1 MSDWV
6 SGGIVS
12 ASDNA
17 GAITVSY
24 WVSMSDWVAKTTPAA
39 ALAAILALQSSES
52 CRYSITLVRAA
63 SAASLASPAALTA
76 LFQGLLPRAL
86 GQPSVPQ
93 PR

>member
-24 WVSMSDWVAKTTPAA
+24 WASMSAWVAKTTPAA
-39 ALAAILALQSSES
+39 ALAAIEA
-52 CRYSITLVRAA
+52 TPVA
-63 SAASLASPAALTA
+63 
-76 LFQGLLPRAL
+76 
-86 GQPSVPQ
+86 
-93 PR
+93 

>member
-12 ASDNA
+12 APDSA
-17 GAITVSY
+17 GAITLSY

-76 LFQGLLPRAL
+76 LLMAVVASSMSLSSTPI
-86 GQPSVPQ
+86 
-93 PR
+93 

>member
-17 GAITVSY
+17 GAITLSY
-24 WVSMSDWVAKTTPAA
+24 WASMSAWVAKTTPAA

-76 LFQGLLPRAL
+76 LLMAVVASSMSLSSTPI
-86 GQPSVPQ
+86 
-93 PR
+93 